1 MECFTALFSFS
12 EQELILSSS
21 VNFLHGCPSAAWP
34 DHAMASSSLENGLSS
49 APLHTELCQTE
60 LCLRKWEDE
69 GTRDTED
76 DSARAMAWPREAGS
90 R

>member
-34 DHAMASSSLENGLSS
+34 DHAKTSSSLENGLST
-49 APLHTELCQTE
+49 ALVHTELCQTE
-60 LCLRKWEDE
+60 LCLRKWED
-69 GTRDTED
+69 GRRHATRKMAQR
-76 DSARAMAWPREAGS
+76 AR
-90 R
+90 